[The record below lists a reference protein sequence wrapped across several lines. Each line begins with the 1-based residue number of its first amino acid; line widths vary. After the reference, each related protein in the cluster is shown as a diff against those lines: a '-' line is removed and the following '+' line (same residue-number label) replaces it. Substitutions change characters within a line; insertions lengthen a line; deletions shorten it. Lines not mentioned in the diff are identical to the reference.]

1 VAVLDLGVAIL
12 DAAIVL
18 YALRLY
24 GRSRALNVGRPLKPS
39 RLATTAKFTS
49 LMLAFHIALLAAWFS
64 VGSIAPTRTERLVG
78 VPAVSLADATTEQPP
93 RWFDEYTWCASA
105 IEPPAAAAAATA
117 AAAAAA
123 GGGGNSA
130 GSAGVTS
137 GETDGTAAAGSDGK
151 SPTLSSAAT
160 AANVPRAARTWYTV
174 FVMSHLIPLVLA
186 VGLMALAAR
195 TGAAVNRFQI
205 GIYIVTAVTVA
216 AYTASCTTAGV
227 LGARNSSLDQA
238 TADRTFFA
246 VLFAFSGFALPLAI
260 AGLVAF
266 AATMPPMPPKGER
279 YATENGSNSNNNNNS
294 GNNSGN
300 NSRGNNSGNNNSS
313 NNSGNT
319 GNPEPPQQ
327 HQEQQPS
334 RGNVT
339 NSVVPMDEAPNV
351 CNGADDSVPMAQSST
366 VQPTAATTAQP
377 TVPATVQPSVPETVQ
392 PTVPATVQPNVPV
405 TVPQAVRAPAPS
417 NMPQLERI

>member
-49 LMLAFHIALLAAWFS
+49 LMLVFHIALLAAWFS

-117 AAAAAA
+117 AAAAA

-137 GETDGTAAAGSDGK
+137 GETDGGGRATAAAGSDGK

-279 YATENGSNSNNNNNS
+279 YATENGSNSNNGNNN
-294 GNNSGN
+294 GN
-300 NSRGNNSGNNNSS
+300 NSRG

-327 HQEQQPS
+327 LQEQQPS
-334 RGNVT
+334 RGDVP
-339 NSVVPMDEAPNV
+339 NSVVPVDDAPNV
-351 CNGADDSVPMAQSST
+351 CIGADDPVPMAPSTT
-366 VQPTAATTAQP
+366 VQPTVVA
-377 TVPATVQPSVPETVQ
+377 TVQ
-392 PTVPATVQPNVPV
+392 PTVPATVQPTVVATVQPTV
-405 TVPQAVRAPAPS
+405 VATVPQAVRAPPP